1 MAGKGKRKCEGR
13 EVRGS
18 MAGVKNGKRASGG
31 ASRSRLPGGAGGD
44 VGEMALVVKAV
55 VRILAFS
62 STSQVKS
69 LLEMS

>member
-31 ASRSRLPGGAGGD
+31 ASRSRLPGGVGGD
-44 VGEMALVVKAV
+44 VGEMALVV
-55 VRILAFS
+55 
-62 STSQVKS
+62 
-69 LLEMS
+69 